1 VNEILIP
8 CPTCRVPGILYLER
22 SIDARIGGS
31 THIAHVHG
39 SMQENRRMCLR
50 TRSEFKR
57 IGLRPAKGEPQ
68 WILMNRW

>member
-8 CPTCRVPGILYLER
+8 CPKCRVPGILYSES

-31 THIAHVHG
+31 KHIAHVLYAP
-39 SMQENRRMCLR
+39 MQENRRMCLR

-68 WILMNRW
+68 